1 MKRMNL
7 IIKFLILIIFC
18 PFSPSVIKSELLKEN
33 INSLDQLV
41 RNSEYIMGPG
51 DKLELR
57 FSGQEN
63 FNGPVEILNDGTI
76 SLPIVGDI
84 YITGMTKKLAENKIK
99 KLLSTHLI
107 LPDVQILIK
116 KPRKIK
122 IAVIGEVIN
131 PGIYSL
137 TEKET
142 SYTIDKEFPFLPLEN
157 QGIPTLIDAIQKSG
171 GFLKSAD
178 LSNILIKRRMPSTE
192 NEIKYKF
199 AYSNLFKLVK
209 EGDFNQNPF
218 LFDGDV
224 ITVNQ
229 NLKNENK
236 PVSFW
241 GNLSPNKINVFVVG
255 EVKDPGLKQIRSNSS
270 LTKAILAAGGPI
282 NFRTKKTNIKILRE
296 KKSGNYSIS
305 QYKLNLQNTVV
316 SENIPKLND
325 GDVIYVSSSNLSKT
339 GDAIKLIARPFEGL
353 YQTLRFIRLLENKN
367 VE

>member
-33 INSLDQLV
+33 IISLDQLV

-142 SYTIDKEFPFLPLEN
+142 AYTIDKEFPFLPLEN
-157 QGIPTLIDAIQKSG
+157 QGVPTLIDAIQKSG
-171 GFLKSAD
+171 GFSKSAD
-178 LSNILIKRRMPSTE
+178 LTNILIKRKMSSAE
-192 NEIKYKF
+192 NNEKYKF
-199 AYSNLFKLVK
+199 AYSDLLKLVR

-224 ITVNQ
+224 ITIRK
-229 NLKNENK
+229 NLKNKNK
-236 PVSFW
+236 PMSFW
-241 GNLSPNKINVFVVG
+241 GNLSPNKINVFVIG

-282 NFRTKKTNIKILRE
+282 NFRTKKTNIKIISE
-296 KKSGNYSIS
+296 NPSGEYLIS
-305 QYKLNLQNTVV
+305 EYKFNLKNKIIN
-316 SENIPKLND
+316 ENIPNLNE
-325 GDVIYVSSSNLSKT
+325 GDVIFVGSSKLSKT
-339 GDAIKLIARPFEGL
+339 GDALNLITRPFEGL
-353 YQTLRFIRLLENKN
+353 YQTLRFIRLLEKKDD
-367 VE
+367 